1 MEDWSTIC
9 KKKYSEEKG
18 AQPSINENK
27 NHYDYKQEAG
37 EKKA

>member
-1 MEDWSTIC
+1 MVEDWSTIC

-27 NHYDYKQEAG
+27 KKNYDYEQEAG
-37 EKKA
+37 